1 MCETRDSHEMCQ
13 KSLLFNK
20 VNIENIEIKGGEQM
34 KGQKILG
41 DERRRL
47 IVTWLQTSQEP
58 ITGSELAMKTNV
70 SRQVIVGDITL
81 LKAQGEPIIA
91 TSQGYLY
98 MRRPEMLNRVER
110 TIACFHPPE
119 KTEEELLLIV
129 QHGVTVLDVKIEHS
143 VYGDL
148 TASIMVSTVKEVQQF
163 IEKISAT
170 NSSYLSELTDGI
182 HLHTLAAATEDDLN
196 KAEEALRTNGFLIEA

>member
-1 MCETRDSHEMCQ
+1 MRNKDFKRMSK
-13 KSLLFNK
+13 KSLLYNK
-20 VNIENIEIKGGEQM
+20 VYIENIEVKGGEHM

-41 DERRRL
+41 DERRKL
-47 IVTWLQTSQEP
+47 IVSWLQTSQEP
-58 ITGSELAMKTNV
+58 ITGSELAKKTNV

-98 MRRPEMLNRVER
+98 MRRPEMSNRVER

-119 KTEEELLLIV
+119 KTEEELLLLV
-129 QHGVTVLDVKIEHS
+129 KHGVTVLDVKIEHS

-148 TASIMVSTVKEVQQF
+148 TASIMVSSAREVQQF

-182 HLHTLAAATEDDLN
+182 HLHTIAAATEEALN
-196 KAEEALRTNGFLIEA
+196 QAEEALRTNGFLIEA